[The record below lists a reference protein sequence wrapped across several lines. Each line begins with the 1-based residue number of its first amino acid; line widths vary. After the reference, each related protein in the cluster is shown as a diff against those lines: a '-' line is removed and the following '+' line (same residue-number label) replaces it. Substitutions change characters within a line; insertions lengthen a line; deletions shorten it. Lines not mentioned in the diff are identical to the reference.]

1 MRISA
6 FSILSAG
13 NRPAAARNFTQ
24 ALWLDPESETARQ
37 GLLES
42 QQTAAK

>member
-1 MRISA
+1 MPISA
-6 FSILSAG
+6 FSICPPE